1 MHKEGI
7 AMANS
12 EYAAALKQGRRSYR
26 AALTKGEYP
35 YLPVL
40 DEMISYTEV
49 ASIENVGI
57 MDVPLSKIVGTKTV
71 GRSNAFANN
80 FMPLLPESSEFGLK
94 WAAVYKHQINDGI
107 NDPVIAYEFMNQ
119 FYVQEG
125 NKRVSVMKYLKT
137 YSLSASVTRLVPKRS
152 DDKENRL
159 YYEFLDFYAV
169 SQSYDVC
176 FSREGSYKKL
186 LKLMGKKEDEQWSD
200 DDRMNLHSACYNF
213 EIAFNKAHAEKLDL
227 NVSDAFLIY
236 VEIYGY
242 NKVLNQSEQEIG
254 RALQKMWTEI
264 TLAGQGSQV
273 EFVKDPEEI
282 KGSILNKLLPV
293 GLPDSLKIAF
303 IYTKTTETS
312 GWAYAH
318 ELGRLYLEQA
328 FEGKIQTMAFDKAD
342 TEEQVEEAIEL
353 AVAAGCEL
361 IFTTATQ
368 MVNQSVRSA
377 IHHPKVKIYNCSIMM
392 SYSSICTYYARMYE
406 SKFLMGAIAAA
417 LSRTDRLGYVADYP
431 IYGALANINAFALGA
446 KMINPYVQVHLEW
459 TKVKG
464 VDARERLEQE
474 GIVFVSDNDM
484 ITPESASREYGLY
497 AKREDGTLENLATP
511 IWDWGKFY
519 EKIVMKTFSGGS
531 TESDA
536 QKGKKA
542 VNYWW
547 GMSSDVIDVI
557 CSKSM
562 PHGTNRLIEF
572 LKNSIRAGAFHPFDG
587 PIYAQGGIVQCEKG
601 MSLEPDDIITMDWLA
616 ENVVGKIPDISEL
629 TDEAR
634 ALVEFQGIKVDESS
648 ADKKADD
655 QTKRPDGNGGLE

>member
-1 MHKEGI
+1 
-7 AMANS
+7 MATS
-12 EYAAALKQGRRSYR
+12 DYAAALKQGRRSYR
-26 AALTKGEYP
+26 TALTKGEYP

-40 DEMISYTEV
+40 DDMISYTEV
-49 ASIENVGI
+49 GAIENIGI
-57 MDVPLSKIVGTKTV
+57 MDIPLSKIVGTKTE

-80 FMPLLPESSEFGLK
+80 FMPLLPEDSEFGSK
-94 WAAVYKHQINDGI
+94 WASLYRHQIEDGI
-107 NDPVIAYEFMNQ
+107 SDPIIAYEFMNQ

-137 YSLSASVTRLVPKRS
+137 YSIPASVTRWVPKKS

-159 YYEFLDFYAV
+159 YYEFLDFYEV
-169 SQSYDVC
+169 SHSYDVC
-176 FSREGSYKKL
+176 FSKEGSYKKL
-186 LKLMGKKEDEQWSD
+186 LKLMGRKEEEAWTD

-213 EIAFNKAHAEKLDL
+213 ERAFNRAHGEKLDI

-242 NKVLNQSEQEIG
+242 EKVKSQSEQEMDS
-254 RALQKMWTEI
+254 ALQKMWAEI
-264 TLAGQGSQV
+264 TLADQGGQV
-273 EFVKDPEEI
+273 ELVWDPEQV
-282 KGSILNKLLPV
+282 KATLFNKLIPSGV
-293 GLPDSLKIAF
+293 PDSLKIAF
-303 IYTKTTETS
+303 IYTKTAATS
-312 GWAYAH
+312 SWAYAH
-318 ELGRLYLEQA
+318 ELGRHYLEQV
-328 FEGKIQTMAFDKAD
+328 FEGRITTMAFDKAD
-342 TEEQVEEAIEL
+342 TEAEVEEAIEL
-353 AVAAGCEL
+353 AIAAGCEL

-377 IHHPKVKIYNCSIMM
+377 IQHPKVKIYNCSIKM

-446 KMINPYVQVHLEW
+446 KMINPYVQIHLEW

-464 VDARERLEQE
+464 TDAREKLKQE
-474 GIVFVSDNDM
+474 GVVFVSDNDM

-497 AKREDGTLENLATP
+497 ARREDGTLENLATP

-519 EKIVMKTFSGGS
+519 EKIVGNIFSGGS
-531 TESDA
+531 TESEA

-547 GMSSDVIDVI
+547 GMSADVIDVI

-562 PHGTNRLIEF
+562 PHGTSRLIEF
-572 LKNSIRAGAFHPFDG
+572 LKSSIRAGAFHPFDG
-587 PIYAQGGIVQCEKG
+587 PIYAQGGVVQCEKG
-601 MSLEPDDIITMDWLA
+601 KSLEAEEIITMDWLA
-616 ENVVGKIPDISEL
+616 ENVTGKIPELDEL

-634 ALVEFQGIKVDESS
+634 ALVEFQGIKVDESGAEKS
-648 ADKKADD
+648 TAVPGEKPDK
-655 QTKRPDGNGGLE
+655 NGGTA

>member
-1 MHKEGI
+1 
-7 AMANS
+7 MATS
-12 EYAAALKQGRRSYR
+12 DYSSALKQGRRRYR

-40 DEMISYTEV
+40 DDIISYTEV
-49 ASIENVGI
+49 ASIENLGI
-57 MDVPLSKIVGTKTV
+57 MDIPLSKIVGTKTE
-71 GRSNAFANN
+71 GRANAFANN
-80 FMPLLPESSEFGLK
+80 FMPLLPEDSEFGSK
-94 WAAVYKHQINDGI
+94 WASLYKHQINDGI
-107 NDPVIAYEFMNQ
+107 SDPIIAYEFMNQ

-137 YSLSASVTRLVPKRS
+137 HSLPASVTRWVPKKS
-152 DDKENRL
+152 DDKENKV
-159 YYEFLDFYAV
+159 YYEFLEFYEV

-176 FSREGSYKKL
+176 FSKEGSYKKL
-186 LKLMGKKEDEQWSD
+186 LKLMGKKEGEIWSD
-200 DDRMNLHSACYNF
+200 DDRMNLHTACYNF
-213 EIAFNKAHAEKLDL
+213 ELAFNKAHGEKLDI

-236 VEIYGY
+236 VEICGY
-242 NKVLNQSEQEIG
+242 DKVKNQTEQEML
-254 RALQKMWTEI
+254 RLLQKMWTEI
-264 TLAGQGSQV
+264 TLADQGGQV
-273 EFVKDPEEI
+273 ELVQNPEQT
-282 KGSILNKLLPV
+282 KASLLNKLLTT
-293 GLPDSLKIAF
+293 GIPDSLKIAF

-312 GWAYAH
+312 SWAYAH
-318 ELGRLYLEQA
+318 ELGRHYLEQA
-328 FEGKIQTMAFDKAD
+328 FDGKIQTMAFDRAD
-342 TEEQVEEAIEL
+342 TESEVEDAIEQ
-353 AVAAGCEL
+353 AIAAGCEL

-377 IHHPKVKIYNCSIMM
+377 ILHPKVKIYNCSIMM

-417 LSRTDRLGYVADYP
+417 LSRTDRLGYLADYP

-464 VDARERLEQE
+464 KDAREKLQEE

-519 EKIVMKTFSGGS
+519 EQIVRNIYCGGNS
-531 TESDA
+531 EADA

-547 GMSSDVIDVI
+547 GMSADVIDVI

-562 PHGTNRLIEF
+562 PHGTSRLIEF
-572 LKNSIRAGAFHPFDG
+572 LKSSIRTGAFHPFDG
-587 PIYAQGGIVQCEKG
+587 PIYGQDGIIQCEKG
-601 MSLEPDDIITMDWLA
+601 KTLGADEIITMDWLA
-616 ENVVGKIPDISEL
+616 ENVVGKIPELDEL
-629 TDEAR
+629 TDDAKK
-634 ALVEFQGIKVDESS
+634 LVEFQGIKVDESGTEKNAGVQNS
-648 ADKKADD
+648 
-655 QTKRPDGNGGLE
+655 GSGENGGLA

>member
-1 MHKEGI
+1 MP
-7 AMANS
+7 AN
-12 EYAAALKQGRRSYR
+12 EYATALKQGRRSYR
-26 AALTKGEYP
+26 TALTKGEYP
-35 YLPVL
+35 YLPIL

-49 ASIENVGI
+49 AAIENLGI
-57 MDVPLSKIVGTKTV
+57 MDIPLSKIVGTKTE

-80 FMPLLPESSEFGLK
+80 FMPLLPENSEFGAK
-94 WAAVYKHQINDGI
+94 WSAVYNHQIEDGI
-107 NDPVIAYEFMNQ
+107 NDPIVAYEFMNQ

-125 NKRVSVMKYLKT
+125 NKRVSVMKYIKT
-137 YSLSASVTRLVPKRS
+137 YSIPASVTRLVPKKS
-152 DDKENRL
+152 DDKENCL
-159 YYEFLDFYAV
+159 YYEFIDFYEV
-169 SQSYDVC
+169 SHSYDVC

-186 LKLMGKKEDEQWSD
+186 LKLMGKKEDEVWDD
-200 DDRMNLHSACYNF
+200 DDRMNLHTACYNF
-213 EIAFNKAHAEKLDL
+213 ELAFNKAHGDKLDI

-236 VEIYGY
+236 AEIYGY
-242 NKVLNQSEQEIG
+242 HKVIDQTEQEMS
-254 RALQKMWTEI
+254 RSLQKMWTEI

-273 EFVKDPEEI
+273 QLIQDPEEI
-282 KGSILNKLLPV
+282 KTSLLNKLLPT
-293 GLPDSLKIAF
+293 GIPDSLKVAF
-303 IYTKTTETS
+303 IYMKTTDTS
-312 GWAYAH
+312 SWAYAH
-318 ELGRLYLEQA
+318 ELGRQYLEQV
-328 FEGKIQTMAFDKAD
+328 FEGKIETMAFDRAD
-342 TEEQVEEAIEL
+342 SDAEVEAAIEQ

-361 IFTTATQ
+361 IFTTSTQ

-377 IHHPKVKIYNCSIMM
+377 VQHPKVKIYNCSIKL

-431 IYGALANINAFALGA
+431 IYGTLANINAFALGA
-446 KMINPYVQVHLEW
+446 KMINPYVQIHLEW

-464 VDARERLEQE
+464 MDAREKLKQE

-484 ITPESASREYGLY
+484 ITPENASRAYGLY

-519 EKIVMKTFSGGS
+519 EKIVRNIFSGGS
-531 TESDA
+531 TELDA

-547 GMSSDVIDVI
+547 GMSADVIDVI

-562 PHGTNRLIEF
+562 PHGTSRLIEF

-587 PIYAQGGIVQCEKG
+587 PIYAQGGVIQCEKG
-601 MSLEPDDIITMDWLA
+601 QSLEPDEIITMDWLA
-616 ENVVGKIPDISEL
+616 ENVIGKVPELDEL

-634 ALVEFQGIKVDESS
+634 TLMEFQGIKVDESGT
-648 ADKKADD
+648 DKGEDAQVGESDE
-655 QTKRPDGNGGLE
+655 NGGLQ

>member
-1 MHKEGI
+1 
-7 AMANS
+7 MAAS
-12 EYAAALKQGRRSYR
+12 DYSSALKQGRRSYR
-26 AALTKGEYP
+26 TALTKGEYP

-40 DEMISYTEV
+40 DDMISYTEV
-49 ASIENVGI
+49 ASIENLGI
-57 MDVPLSKIVGTKTV
+57 MDIPLSKIVGTKTE

-80 FMPLLPESSEFGLK
+80 FMPLLPEDSEFGSK
-94 WAAVYKHQINDGI
+94 WSSLYKHQINDGI
-107 NDPVIAYEFMNQ
+107 SDPIIAYEFMNQ

-137 YSLSASVTRLVPKRS
+137 YSIPASVTRWVPKRS

-159 YYEFLDFYAV
+159 YYEFLDFYEV
-169 SQSYDVC
+169 SRSYDVC
-176 FSREGSYKKL
+176 FSKEGSYKKL
-186 LKLMGKKEDEQWSD
+186 LKLMGKKEDEAWTD

-213 EIAFNKAHAEKLDL
+213 ELVFNKAHGEKLDI

-242 NKVLNQSEQEIG
+242 EKVKSQSEQEMD
-254 RALQKMWTEI
+254 RALQKMWAEI
-264 TLAGQGSQV
+264 TLADQGSQV
-273 EFVKDPEEI
+273 ELVRDPEQV
-282 KGSILNKLLPV
+282 KATLFNKLLTS
-293 GLPDSLKIAF
+293 GIPDSLKIAF

-312 GWAYAH
+312 SWAYAH
-318 ELGRLYLEQA
+318 ELGRHYLEQV
-328 FEGKIQTMAFDKAD
+328 FEGRITTMAFDKAD
-342 TEEQVEEAIEL
+342 TETEVEEAIEL
-353 AVAAGCEL
+353 AIAAGCEL

-377 IHHPKVKIYNCSIMM
+377 ILHPKVKIYNCSIKM

-417 LSRTDRLGYVADYP
+417 LSRIDRLGYVADYP

-446 KMINPYVQVHLEW
+446 KMINPYVQIHLEW

-464 VDARERLEQE
+464 TDAREKLEQE
-474 GIVFVSDNDM
+474 GVVFVSDNDM
-484 ITPESASREYGLY
+484 ITPKSASREYGLY

-519 EKIVMKTFSGGS
+519 EKIVRNIFSGGS
-531 TESDA
+531 TESDV

-547 GMSSDVIDVI
+547 GMSADVIDVI

-562 PHGTNRLIEF
+562 PHGTSRLIEF

-587 PIYAQGGIVQCEKG
+587 PIYAQGGVVQRK
-601 MSLEPDDIITMDWLA
+601 
-616 ENVVGKIPDISEL
+616 
-629 TDEAR
+629 AR
-634 ALVEFQGIKVDESS
+634 AWKR
-648 ADKKADD
+648 KKLSPWTGW
-655 QTKRPDGNGGLE
+655 QRM